1 MTAYNVIEAYAAVSG
16 VMLGW
21 ELWTAQ
27 KQGRKEF
34 AIFLTF
40 IAFIGNPLICLYL
53 LSMVS

>member
-1 MTAYNVIEAYAAVSG
+1 MGHSVIEAYAAVSG

-21 ELWTAQ
+21 EIYQASS
-27 KQGRKEF
+27 QGRREF

-40 IAFIGNPLICLYL
+40 IAFVGNPLICLYL

>member
-40 IAFIGNPLICLYL
+40 IAFIGNPLMCLYL
-53 LSMVS
+53 LSVVS